1 MGIILA
7 KISVEMRKKMFG
19 LTSIISR
26 IPIYRF
32 GGLTSKDTSNLR
44 IRLYDDL
51 DLIDISG
58 LVFTSLI
65 ITC

>member
-19 LTSIISR
+19 LTSIISG

-44 IRLYDDL
+44 IRLHDDL